1 MLMVWREALVNS
13 FVILLSEL
21 GSDSVYRE
29 GSLFRTIKQIFK
41 HSFEFKK
48 YLAWFFLPYFDKKG
62 MKNDS

>member
-1 MLMVWREALVNS
+1 MNS

-29 GSLFRTIKQIFK
+29 GSFRTIQQIFK

-48 YLAWFFLPYFDKKG
+48 YLA
-62 MKNDS
+62 

>member
-1 MLMVWREALVNS
+1 MVWREALVNS

-48 YLAWFFLPYFDKKG
+48 YLA
-62 MKNDS
+62 